1 MCPTSNTSSYLSD
14 LTYNK
19 KPKSNSYFN
28 DFKIDDKTNKI
39 NKSISQEL
47 VEVKNTYI
55 HPRYRYGELHADIAL
70 LELGR
75 RVEFKLDEFG
85 DTPICLDKGLD
96 LPGKVAIAQVDFN
109 VHSATNVSHIFL
121 LKNII

>member
-1 MCPTSNTSSYLSD
+1 MCQTSNTSSYLSD

-85 DTPICLDKGLD
+85 DTPTCLDKGLD
-96 LPGKVAIAQVDFN
+96 LPGKLVTVQVRKGFSP
-109 VHSATNVSHIFL
+109 VL
-121 LKNII
+121 LCID